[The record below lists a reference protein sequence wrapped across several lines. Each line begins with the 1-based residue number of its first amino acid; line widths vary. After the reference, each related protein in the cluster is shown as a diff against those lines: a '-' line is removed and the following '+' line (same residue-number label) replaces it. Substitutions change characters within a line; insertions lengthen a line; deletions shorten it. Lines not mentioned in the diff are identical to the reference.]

1 MNALIYGAGSLGI
14 VMGAYLAKAGEDV
27 TLCNRNPGQVEALNT
42 QGAKVIGTVE
52 MTVPVKAVL
61 PDQVEGPYDV
71 VFLMTKQLDNEG
83 SCRFLKDKLSPKGVI
98 VTLQNGLP
106 EMGIAQIIGPERT
119 LGCAVAWGAT
129 LEGNGISRLTSA
141 PDHLT
146 MSLGRMKGVREE
158 TLAAVKA
165 MLEKMCPVE
174 VEENFMGARMSKLL
188 INAAFSGMSAVT
200 GHTFGEAAARKDSRR
215 VVQGLIKECLE
226 VSKAAGI
233 PLAKVQGKDIGKLL
247 DYNGPVK
254 KALSFL
260 IIPIAIKK
268 HAALKASMLQ
278 DIEKGKPTE
287 VDAINGAVSQLG
299 RQHQVPTPLNDTV
312 ARLIHEMEKGLR
324 TPGWENVAE
333 FKVK

>member
-14 VMGAYLAKAGEDV
+14 VLGAYLSKAGAAVE
-27 TLCNRNPGQVEALNT
+27 LCNRNSGQVEALNT
-42 QGAKVIGTVE
+42 IGAKVIGTVE
-52 MTVPVKAVL
+52 MTVPVKAIL
-61 PDQVEGPYDV
+61 PQDVVGPYDV
-71 VFLMTKQLDNEG
+71 IFLMTKQLDNENT
-83 SCRFLKDKLSPKGVI
+83 CRFLKDKLSARGVI
-98 VTLQNGLP
+98 VTMQNGLP
-106 EMGIAQIIGPERT
+106 EMDIARVIGVERT

-129 LEGNGISRLTSA
+129 LEGNGVSRLTSD

-146 MSLGRMKGVREE
+146 VSLGAMEGVPAE
-158 TLAAVKA
+158 TLLAVKA
-165 MLEKMCPVE
+165 LLEKMCPVE

-200 GHTFGEAAARKDSRR
+200 GHTFGEAAARKDSRK

-226 VSKAAGI
+226 VSKAANI

-247 DYNGPVK
+247 DYNNPVK
-254 KALSFL
+254 KAVSFF

-287 VDAINGAVSQLG
+287 VDAINGAVCRLG
-299 RQHQVPTPLNDTV
+299 REHGVATPLNDTV
-312 ARLIHEMEKGLR
+312 VRLIHEMEKGAR
-324 TPGWENVAE
+324 KPCWENVAE
-333 FKVK
+333 FKV

>member
-1 MNALIYGAGSLGI
+1 MKSLIYGAGSLGI
-14 VMGAYLAKAGEDV
+14 VLGAYLSRAGEAV
-27 TLCNRNPGQVEALNT
+27 TLCNRNPGQVEALNKN
-42 QGAKVIGTVE
+42 GAKVIGTVE

-61 PDQVEGPYDV
+61 PQDVENDYDV
-71 VFLMTKQLDNEG
+71 IFLMTKQLDNENV
-83 SCRFLKDKLSPKGVI
+83 CRFLKDKLSPEGVI

-106 EMGIAQIIGPERT
+106 EMGVARVVGSERT

-129 LEGNGISRLTSA
+129 LEGNGVSRLTSA

-146 MSLGRMKGVREE
+146 VSLGAMQGVKEA
-158 TLAAVKA
+158 TLLAVKA
-165 MLEKMCPVE
+165 LLEKMCPVDLE
-174 VEENFMGARMSKLL
+174 PDFMGARMSKLL

-226 VSKAAGI
+226 VSKAANI

-247 DYNGPVK
+247 DYNSPVK
-254 KALSFL
+254 KALSFF

-299 RQHQVPTPLNDTV
+299 REHKVPTPLNDTV
-312 ARLIHEMEKGLR
+312 VRLIHEMEKGQR
-324 TPGWENVAE
+324 RPGWENVQE
-333 FKVK
+333 FKL